1 MSNVSQLNM
10 NLDRTECSECGVEID
25 TNKDT
30 ESFRAP
36 CTACGS
42 EKRTMHCSVSETLIA
57 RDGIG
62 LKTKRPNEKRP
73 YIEDRSMPS
82 YSYSREKLVH
92 REMVID
98 RDNDKYY
105 EKVTDY
111 ETGEIIYEN
120 QESLSA
126 HQNHGSAKL
135 KKVSK

>member
-1 MSNVSQLNM
+1 MI
-10 NLDRTECSECGVEID
+10 LDRTECSECGVEID
-25 TNKDT
+25 PTKDT
-30 ESFRAP
+30 ETFRVP
-36 CTACGS
+36 CPACGGQ
-42 EKRTMHCSVSETLIA
+42 KRTMHGSVSEALSA

-62 LKTKRPNEKRP
+62 VKAKRPNEKRP

-98 RDNDKYY
+98 RDNDNYY

-111 ETGEIIYEN
+111 ETGEIIHEN

-126 HQNHGSAKL
+126 HQNHGSAKIL
-135 KKVSK
+135 KGS